1 MTGSTAG
8 KAEVCSG
15 LSPEAWKGN
24 ATQWPSPYVGAVLG
38 APVAMD
44 PGAVSAPV
52 PGGSGGGPMLG
63 DPISAPGVDGSG
75 GLKWGTRLSLSGT
88 SSSTGTTTTSV
99 SPPGASNS
107 LSRRGTTAPRP
118 DSPARSSGR
127 ARCSKCS
134 TSRRPVSAD
143 KVFAPDGN
151 GVGRYMVA
159 ALLNARSGRTPVLDE
174 TGVRTMWNDL
184 VNHGYYEPTA
194 GIKWTGAEIIA
205 YLQSTMG

>member
-75 GLKWGTRLSLSGT
+75 GLKWGTRLSLGGT
-88 SSSTGTTTTSV
+88 SATGTTTTSV
-99 SPPGASNS
+99 SPTGGVEFAQPT
-107 LSRRGTTAPRP
+107 RYHCPTT
-118 DSPARSSGR
+118 GF
-127 ARCSKCS
+127 
-134 TSRRPVSAD
+134 TG
-143 KVFAPDGN
+143 KVFGTRTMLEVLDVSQAGLD